1 MALSDY
7 VTLTI
12 SQTTVNP
19 TRQGFGVGL
28 ILSATASFVERVRTY
43 GSLAD
48 VAVDFPITTSAEYLA
63 AQAYFAQSP
72 SPSKLMIGRSANKP
86 TQVYQLSAI
95 TPTSNISYTYQL
107 RVRGK
112 GFADALV
119 QFTSDATPTD
129 AEYAAG
135 MVAALNAV
143 VGKNYTAAGAASP
156 VTITGNAAGDWFS
169 IEVVDPA
176 TQKVLQTHADPGV
189 AADLT
194 AINAENSGWYA
205 LYTLYNSKLYAIA
218 AAGFVESNKK
228 VYIADSNDTNTII
241 TATGNADLIDQIK
254 TNAYARTLGFYH
266 PSPASMAGAA
276 LLGKRLPLDPG
287 SETWKFATLAGVPT
301 FPMTATHRGNITARN
316 GNSYESVAGV
326 NVTFDGKTGDGNFLD
341 VKRGLDWLEDDMSK
355 SVFGALA
362 GASKIP
368 YTDPGIAVIEAQVRG
383 SLKRATDRGILTN
396 NPAFVVT
403 VPKVADVATSDKTSR
418 TLNNVK
424 FTATLAG
431 AVHSAN
437 IVGVVSA

>member
-7 VTLTI
+7 VNLTI

-19 TRQGFGVGL
+19 TRLGFGTGL
-28 ILSATASFVERVRTY
+28 ILSATATWIERTRTY
-43 GSLAD
+43 NSLAD

-72 SPSKLMIGRSANKP
+72 SPQKLIIGRSANKP
-86 TQVYQLSAI
+86 TQVYSLSSI
-95 TPTSNISYTYQL
+95 NPTSNVSYTYQIT
-107 RVRGK
+107 VRGK
-112 GFADALV
+112 GV
-119 QFTSDATPTD
+119 TTTTVSFTSDATPTD
-129 AEYAAG
+129 AEWAAG
-135 MVAALNAV
+135 IVAALNGV

-156 VTITGNAAGDWFS
+156 VTITATNPGDWFS
-169 IEVVDPA
+169 LEVLDPN
-176 TQKVLQTHADPGV
+176 TQKVNQTHADPGV

-194 AINAENSGWYA
+194 AIQAENPNWYA
-205 LYTLYNSKLYAIA
+205 LITLYNSKLYAIA
-218 AAGFVESNKK
+218 AAGYVESNGKIY
-228 VYIADSNDTNTII
+228 VCDSNDTNTII
-241 TATGNADLIDQIK
+241 TATGNGDLIDQIK
-254 TNAYARTLGFYH
+254 TNAYSRTLGFYH
-266 PSPASMAGAA
+266 PSPAAMAGAA
-276 LLGKRLPLDPG
+276 LEGKRLPLDPG

-301 FPMTATHRGNITARN
+301 FSMTATHRGNITARN

-341 VKRGLDWLEDDMSK
+341 VKRGLDWLQDDMTK

-368 YTDPGIAVIEAQVRG
+368 YTNPGIAVIETQVRG
-383 SLKRATDRGILTN
+383 SLKRATDRGILTADV
-396 NPAFVVT
+396 PFVVT
-403 VPKVADVATSDKTSR
+403 VPKLVDVATSDKTSR

-431 AVHSAN
+431 AIHSAN